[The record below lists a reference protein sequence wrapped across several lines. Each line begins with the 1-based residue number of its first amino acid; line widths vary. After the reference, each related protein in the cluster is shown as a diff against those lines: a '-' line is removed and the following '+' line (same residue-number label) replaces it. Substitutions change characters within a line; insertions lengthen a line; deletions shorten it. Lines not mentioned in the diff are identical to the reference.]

1 MARET
6 RQQRR
11 ARRAE
16 AARDDGGAVVDRGR
30 SRQAQRRPEVEA
42 PTSQTGGRRTP
53 EGGSRRFVFES
64 WAELK
69 KVEWP
74 GQSQVIQATTV
85 VLIAC
90 VVVGAF
96 LFVADL
102 AFREAVENI
111 LQVG

>member
-16 AARDDGGAVVDRGR
+16 AAAGDGGGVADRGAN
-30 SRQAQRRPEVEA
+30 RQTQVRPPAEA
-42 PTSQTGGRRTP
+42 ATTETGGGTRAPERR
-53 EGGSRRFVFES
+53 RRFVFES

-90 VVVGAF
+90 FVVGVF

-102 AFREAVENI
+102 AFRRVVESI